1 MPMKEWSAQVDG
13 HSIRVVNTWTGGTSL
28 YIDGECRD
36 RNTGWFAP
44 RKTLWLSA
52 QLMLGAPERGLVQ
65 VFVKASLFSVKA
77 QIVVAG
83 KSVAGDAI

>member
-1 MPMKEWSAQVDG
+1 MPMKEWSAEADG

-36 RNTGWFAP
+36 RNTGWYAP
-44 RKTLWLSA
+44 RRTLWLSA
-52 QLMLGAPERGLVQ
+52 PLIQGAPESALVQ
-65 VFVKASLFSVKA
+65 VFVKALFSVKA

-83 KSVAGDAI
+83 KAVAGDAI

>member
-1 MPMKEWSAQVDG
+1 MPIKEWSAVVNG
-13 HSIRVVNTWTGGTSL
+13 RNVRVVNSWTSGTRL

-44 RKTLWLSA
+44 TKTLWLSA
-52 QLMLGAPERGLVQ
+52 PLTQGAPESGLVQ
-65 VFVKASLFSVKA
+65 VFVRALFSVKA

-83 KSVAGDAI
+83 KAVAGDAI